1 MFMMIDVKV
10 NPNKQEEFL
19 QAMLSL
25 LCDVKEV
32 IASTL
37 HRKDNDE
44 NGFVLTCEWK
54 TQEDKMEFLQA
65 EKFKIMLGA
74 IDVLCEKSDIQYNNV
89 SDIQYQ
95 SLAAVQKPCFGNLV
109 AGK

>member
-1 MFMMIDVKV
+1 MFMMINVKV
-10 NPNKQEEFL
+10 SPNKQEEFL

-25 LCDVKEV
+25 LSDIKEV

-44 NGFVLTCEWK
+44 NEFILTCEWK

-65 EKFKIMLGA
+65 ENFKIMLGA
-74 IDVLCEKSDIQYNNV
+74 IDVLCEESDIQYSNV
-89 SDIQYQ
+89 PDFQSQ
-95 SLAAVQKPCFGNLV
+95 SLTA
-109 AGK
+109 